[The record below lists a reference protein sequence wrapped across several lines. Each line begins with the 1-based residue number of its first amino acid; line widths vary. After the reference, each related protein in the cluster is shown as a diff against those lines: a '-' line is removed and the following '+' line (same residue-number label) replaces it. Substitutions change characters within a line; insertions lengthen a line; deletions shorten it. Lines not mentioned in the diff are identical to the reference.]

1 MSPVEKKYSNGINVD
16 KSARPELPHTSSLA
30 ELVHKLLSPIPPH
43 RAASSHSDASSH
55 SHKSSRSD
63 TDVEHNG
70 IHKLIRGVFPHPA
83 PLQTDVPCYSNS
95 LIPKLE
101 ANGKHS
107 FFEAYTGKWFQFSV
121 D

>member
-43 RAASSHSDASSH
+43 RATSSHSYASSHSNKSSH
-55 SHKSSRSD
+55 SD

-70 IHKLIRGVFPHPA
+70 IHKLIRGVFPA
-83 PLQTDVPCYSNS
+83 PLPTDVPWYSNS

-107 FFEAYTGKWFQFSV
+107 FFEAYTGKWLQLSL